1 MSILYHPT
9 KIIQTIFILPL
20 DTPPYMN
27 YYTYMD
33 SRQHGLRTQW
43 SNFVLGELKK
53 RGLTL
58 RALSLDSK
66 YTDDYFSKVLG
77 GGRRNKIIEDIIIE
91 AVDLPIEGQKVLFER
106 DGK

>member
-1 MSILYHPT
+1 
-9 KIIQTIFILPL
+9 
-20 DTPPYMN
+20 
-27 YYTYMD
+27 MD
-33 SRQHGLRTQW
+33 SRQNRLHTEW

-77 GGRRNKIIEDIIIE
+77 GGRRNKVIEDIIIE
-91 AVDLPIEGQKVLFER
+91 AVDLPIEGQKGLFGR
-106 DGK
+106 DGE